1 MQNAL
6 TFIIKTLVDLY
17 IITFVLRL
25 ILQWVRADFGNPLTQ
40 FVLKVT
46 NPLVMP
52 LRRMVPSVRGLDTAT
67 LLVVL
72 LLEMVITLGLV
83 NLTCVGNPEVIQLVL
98 LTVLRL
104 TYLILRIFLFVI
116 FIYVLLSWIS
126 PGGYHPIANL
136 LGAISE
142 PILRPFRNLIPS
154 IGGID
159 LSPLFALIAI
169 QALTMV
175 LPIGPVIAGMGC
187 LAIGQLL

>member
-1 MQNAL
+1 MQEAL
-6 TFIIKTLVDLY
+6 TFIIRTLVDLY

-25 ILQWVRADFGNPLTQ
+25 ILQWIRADFRNPLTQ
-40 FVLKVT
+40 FILKVT

-52 LRRMVPSVRGLDTAT
+52 LRRMVPPVRGLDTAT
-67 LLVVL
+67 LIVVL
-72 LLEMVITLGLV
+72 LLELVVTLGLIKIS
-83 NLTCVGNPEVIQLVL
+83 CVGNPDVIQLVL

-104 TYLILRIFLFVI
+104 VYLILRIYLFI
-116 FIYVLLSWIS
+116 ILIYVLLSWIS
-126 PGGYHPIANL
+126 TGGYHPIAHL
-136 LGAISE
+136 LGSIAE
-142 PILRPFRNLIPS
+142 PVLRPFRNLIPL

-187 LAIGQLL
+187 LSIGQLL

>member
-6 TFIIKTLVDLY
+6 TFIIRTLVDLY

-25 ILQWVRADFGNPLTQ
+25 ILQWVRADFSNPLTQ

-46 NPLVMP
+46 NPLVIPM
-52 LRRMVPSVRGLDTAT
+52 RRIVPPVRGLDTAT
-67 LLVVL
+67 LIVVL
-72 LLEMVITLGLV
+72 LLELIVTLGLIK
-83 NLTCVGNPEVIQLVL
+83 LTCAGNPDVFQLIS

-104 TYLILRIFLFVI
+104 VYLILRIYLFVI
-116 FIYVLLSWIS
+116 LIYVLLSWIS
-126 PGGYHPIANL
+126 PGGYHPVAHLLHAIA
-136 LGAISE
+136 E
-142 PILRPFRNLIPS
+142 PVLRPFRNFIPL

-175 LPIGPVIAGMGC
+175 LPIGPVISGMGC
-187 LAIGQLL
+187 LAVGQLL

>member
-6 TFIIKTLVDLY
+6 TFIIRTLIDLY

-46 NPLVMP
+46 NPLVIP
-52 LRRMVPSVRGLDTAT
+52 LRRMVPPVRGLDTAT
-67 LLVVL
+67 LIVVL
-72 LLEMVITLGLV
+72 LLELIVTLGLIK
-83 NLTCVGNPEVIQLVL
+83 LTCAGNPDVIQLVS

-104 TYLILRIFLFVI
+104 IYLVLRIYLFVI
-116 FIYVLLSWIS
+116 LIYVLLSWIN
-126 PGGYHPIANL
+126 PGGYHPVAHLLHSIA
-136 LGAISE
+136 E
-142 PILRPFRNLIPS
+142 PVLRPFRNFIPP

-175 LPIGPVIAGMGC
+175 LPIGPVISGMGC
-187 LAIGQLL
+187 LAVGQLL